1 MIVPENKL
9 QETIKICEMH
19 SHRMHFAFGKI
30 KGIIPLDNKKYGNL
44 TEDDHGSFDQLIFR
58 YSKLQDSMGKK
69 LFPAILENLG
79 EDIENIP
86 FIDLLNKLEKLEL
99 IEDQRQW
106 LKLREVRNLV
116 THEYPFDTEEIVE
129 GLNQLAGQ
137 VMILQNILDRLLR
150 YIRDRFGI

>member
-1 MIVPENKL
+1 MIVPEDKL
-9 QETIKICEMH
+9 QETIKICGMH
-19 SHRMHFAFGKI
+19 SQRMCYAFGKI
-30 KGIIPLDNKKYGNL
+30 EKHIPLDIDKYGNL
-44 TEDDHGSFDQLIFR
+44 TEDDLGSFDQLIFR

-106 LKLREVRNLV
+106 LRLREVRNLV
-116 THEYPFDTEEIVE
+116 TREYPFNTEEIVE
-129 GLNQLAGQ
+129 GLNLLAGQ

-150 YIRDRFGI
+150 YVCDKFGI